1 MLLNLVFDVIL
12 ILLLVLGSYFGY
24 TRGFFRMVARP
35 MRLVLCFGISI
46 ALCRPFGESLV
57 APLIEAP
64 ISNYIEELMLE
75 KLTGLSPDTSVIEIP
90 MVMRIAAVIFDLPAD
105 LATDTSEGT
114 VEHIV
119 SSLATPAVNMISV
132 AIAFLILLLFLR
144 ITFNL
149 LVELADGVFSIGV
162 IGSLNRFFGAILS
175 CALAFVGAWLFTQG
189 VDLLFRT
196 PLLLDS
202 EMTRDFD
209 GGPIYRFFISFSPL
223 RLLLS
228 F

>member
-46 ALCRPFGESLV
+46 AFCRPLGESLI

-64 ISNYIEELMLE
+64 ITNYIEELMLE
-75 KLTGLSPDTSVIEIP
+75 KLTSISPDASVTEIP
-90 MVMRIAAVIFDLPAD
+90 TVMRIAAVIFDLPAE
-105 LATDTSEGT
+105 TTIDTAEGT
-114 VEHIV
+114 VEQII
-119 SSLATPAVNMISV
+119 SSLCAPVVDMISV
-132 AIAFLILLLFLR
+132 AFAFMILFLLLR
-144 ITFNL
+144 IAFNL
-149 LVELADGVFSIGV
+149 LVDLADGILSIGV
-162 IGSLNRFFGAILS
+162 IGSLNRFFGVILS
-175 CALAFVGAWLFTQG
+175 CMVAFVAAWTFTQG
-189 VDLLFRT
+189 LDLLLRT

-202 EMTRDFD
+202 EITRDFD

>member
-1 MLLNLVFDVIL
+1 MLLNLFFDVIL
-12 ILLLVLGSYFGY
+12 VLILVLGSYFGY

-35 MRLVLCFGISI
+35 MRIVLCFGL
-46 ALCRPFGESLV
+46 AFAFCRPLGESLI

-64 ISNYIEELMLE
+64 ITNYIEEFMLE
-75 KLTGLSPDTSVIEIP
+75 KLAGISPDASVTEIP
-90 MVMRIAAVIFDLPAD
+90 TVMRIAAVIFDLPAEP
-105 LATDTSEGT
+105 TIDTAEGT
-114 VEHIV
+114 IEQII

-132 AIAFLILLLFLR
+132 AVAFIILLLLLR
-144 ITFNL
+144 IAFNL
-149 LVELADGVFSIGV
+149 LVDLADGFLSIGV
-162 IGSLNRFFGAILS
+162 IGSLNRFFGVILS
-175 CALAFVGAWLFTQG
+175 CTVAFVAAWTFTQG
-189 VDLLFRT
+189 LDLLLRT
-196 PLLLDS
+196 PLLLES